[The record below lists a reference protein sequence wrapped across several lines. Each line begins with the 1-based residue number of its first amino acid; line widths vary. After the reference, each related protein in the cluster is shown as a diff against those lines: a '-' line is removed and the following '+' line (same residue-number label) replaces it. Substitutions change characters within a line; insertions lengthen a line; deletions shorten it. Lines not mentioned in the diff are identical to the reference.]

1 MFRIYQQFTHLY
13 KIQKTLRFEL
23 KPVGETAIYINDFK
37 SKYLQDVVHQD
48 EQRAEY
54 YKVVKDI

>member
-23 KPVGETAIYINDFK
+23 KHVGKTTIYINDFK
-37 SKYLQDVVHQD
+37 SQYLQDVVHQD
-48 EQRAEY
+48 DAAG
-54 YKVVKDI
+54 